1 METLT
6 LQQKLLRV
14 QSELKAPKNQYNA
27 FGKYKYRSQE
37 DILEAAKPILAK
49 YGLNVI
55 LTDETIQVGDYQ
67 FVNATAKVFG
77 QSDEP
82 VIEVSAQAAIDF
94 GVKGMQK
101 GQASGAASSYAR
113 KYALNGMFLIDDTK
127 DPDATNTHN
136 TAPSAGKESLPK
148 TGEKFQKAKDF
159 IKNGGSIESIKA
171 KYQVTKQVEQLLLS

>member
-6 LQQKLLRV
+6 LQERFLKVQTELRV
-14 QSELKAPKNQYNA
+14 PKNQYNA

-37 DILEAAKPILAK
+37 DILEAAKPLLAK

-94 GVKGMQK
+94 DAKGMQK

-136 TAPSAGKESLPK
+136 TSPGDGKESLPK

-159 IKNGGSIESIKA
+159 IKNGGSMESIKA